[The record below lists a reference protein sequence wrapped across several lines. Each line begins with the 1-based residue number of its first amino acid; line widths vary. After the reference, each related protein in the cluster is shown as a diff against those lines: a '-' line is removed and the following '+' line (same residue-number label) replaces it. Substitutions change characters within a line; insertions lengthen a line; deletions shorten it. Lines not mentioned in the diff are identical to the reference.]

1 LSTDTE
7 TLTGFG
13 KKKYKRKGVTEG
25 HIAIHVGE
33 GLK

>member
-13 KKKYKRKGVTEG
+13 KKYKRKGVTEG